1 MWVKFNNNDDD
12 DGDDNVEIFGEK
24 KTREKLGDIK
34 DFLPKNNKETHNLY

>member
-24 KTREKLGDIK
+24 SREKLGDIK